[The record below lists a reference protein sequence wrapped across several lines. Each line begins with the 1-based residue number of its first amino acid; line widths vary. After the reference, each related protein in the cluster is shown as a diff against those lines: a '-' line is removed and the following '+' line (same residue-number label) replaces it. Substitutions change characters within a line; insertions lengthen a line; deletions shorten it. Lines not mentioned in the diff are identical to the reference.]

1 MCGALVASG
10 ADSTDSAEPSKSS
23 SPTIDD
29 NANNADEDGEE
40 K

>member
-1 MCGALVASG
+1 MASG
-10 ADSTDSAEPSKSS
+10 TESIDGAEPSKSS

-29 NANNADEDGEE
+29 NANNANGKDGEE